1 MANLLS
7 NPGKKTGRC
16 GYTRMDRS
24 AEKPDDRAN
33 GQIKAES
40 QPEGVAPAGQ
50 LSAGLPYSMRDQD
63 FESRLADYKAPK
75 RVNIVAEWPDHQSG
89 KLLKRQLRTQQAER
103 TEQAS
108 GGAGKILGLSET
120 STAEAWSF

>member
-1 MANLLS
+1 
-7 NPGKKTGRC
+7 
-16 GYTRMDRS
+16 MDRS
-24 AEKPDDRAN
+24 AEEPDDRAN

-50 LSAGLPYSMRDQD
+50 LLAGLPYSMRDQD

-75 RVNIVAEWPDHQSG
+75 RVNIFAEWSDHQSG

-103 TEQAS
+103 TEQAC
-108 GGAGKILGLSET
+108 GVGKILGFSET
-120 STAEAWSF
+120 STAEAWSL